1 MLLLSVFI
9 EIEIEIE
16 IGIEIEVLAFFPL
29 ARCARV
35 RRARREIFLFIF
47 LYGLCGEIIFSS

>member
-9 EIEIEIE
+9 EIEIG

-47 LYGLCGEIIFSS
+47 LCGLCER